1 MGLFGQF
8 GTDINQGVADF
19 RETQGAVLLDVRSSA
34 EYAGG
39 HIPGSVNIP
48 LDGIQAVLTKYPD
61 RQTPL
66 FVYCLS
72 GGRSGRAVRFLK
84 DAGYTSVIN
93 IGGIGAYKGEVS
105 R

>member
-48 LDGIQAVLTKYPD
+48 LDGIPAVLTKYPD

-93 IGGIGAYKGEVS
+93 IGGIGSYKGEVS